1 MCTSQSAESYDEQ
14 WDRLR
19 DFIRFN
25 PGARHRR
32 RLLENL
38 LKHVGLDSP
47 TVIDAGCGLGF
58 NVSAIVAA
66 LPNAFLTGVDFSPLA
81 IEGATNK
88 FPKHLWKVV
97 DLNSPPPELSAEVV
111 VCTEVIEHVDD
122 PEQFIINLS
131 QMVQDGGYLVL
142 TTQSGK
148 VHATEKMVGHLR
160 HFSTDQLTEMLHSI
174 GFEII
179 IARTWGWP
187 GYVILKFMG
196 NINAKR
202 TMEIFGSGKYGM
214 LARGTNY
221 IAFVLSGVLSMS
233 NSTRGSQIV
242 VLARKARG

>member
-1 MCTSQSAESYDEQ
+1 MSTSQTADSYDEQ
-14 WDRLR
+14 WNRLR

-32 RLLENL
+32 RLLAKT
-38 LKHVGLDSP
+38 LKHVQLKAP

-66 LPNAFLTGVDFSPLA
+66 LPNAILTGVDFSPLA

-88 FPKHLWKVV
+88 YPKHLWKVV
-97 DLNSPPPELSAEVV
+97 DLNSHPRGLSAHVV
-111 VCTEVIEHVDD
+111 VCTEVIEHVDN
-122 PEQFIINLS
+122 PKQFISNLS
-131 QMVQDGGYLVL
+131 QMVEDGGYLVL

-148 VHATEKMVGHLR
+148 VHDTEKMVGHLR
-160 HFSTDQLTEMLHSI
+160 HFSANQLADMLRPI
-174 GFEII
+174 GYEII
-179 IARTWGWP
+179 IAHTWGWP

-202 TMEIFGSGKYGM
+202 TMEVFGSGNYGM

-221 IAFVLSGVLSMS
+221 IAYVLSGVFSMS

-242 VLARKARG
+242 VLAHKEQG

>member
-1 MCTSQSAESYDEQ
+1 MGTSQTADSYDEQ
-14 WDRLR
+14 WNRLR

-32 RLLENL
+32 RLLEKTLRNVRL
-38 LKHVGLDSP
+38 NSP

-58 NVSAIVAA
+58 NVSAIVSSF
-66 LPNAFLTGVDFSPLA
+66 PNAILTGVDFSPLA

-88 FPKHLWKVV
+88 FPKHIWKVV
-97 DLNSPPPELSAEVV
+97 DLNSPPPGLSAEVV
-111 VCTEVIEHVDD
+111 IFTEFIEHVDE
-122 PEQFIINLS
+122 PEQFISKLS

-160 HFSTDQLTEMLHSI
+160 HFSTNQLTEMLHPI
-174 GFEII
+174 GYKII
-179 IARTWGWP
+179 IAQTWGWP
-187 GYVILKFMG
+187 GYVILKFIG
-196 NINAKR
+196 NINAKK

-214 LARGTNY
+214 LARATNY
-221 IAFVLSGVLSMS
+221 IAYIFSGIFSIS

-242 VLARKARG
+242 VLARKAQG

>member
-97 DLNSPPPELSAEVV
+97 DLNFPPPELAVEVV
-111 VCTEVIEHVDD
+111 V
-122 PEQFIINLS
+122 
-131 QMVQDGGYLVL
+131 
-142 TTQSGK
+142 
-148 VHATEKMVGHLR
+148 
-160 HFSTDQLTEMLHSI
+160 
-174 GFEII
+174 
-179 IARTWGWP
+179 
-187 GYVILKFMG
+187 
-196 NINAKR
+196 
-202 TMEIFGSGKYGM
+202 
-214 LARGTNY
+214 GT
-221 IAFVLSGVLSMS
+221 
-233 NSTRGSQIV
+233 
-242 VLARKARG
+242 